1 MRFEIAPL
9 AETDGEAL
17 ARRMLAKETGLS
29 PAALR
34 ICRTA
39 QGKPFVENAAVHFSI
54 SHSGELV
61 LCAVHSAPVGA
72 DIEKITLRD
81 AVMRRV
87 CTAEE
92 CAYIGSDAVRFT
104 EVWTRKEAFSKLDG
118 RGLSIG
124 LMTVPTA
131 DENGLFPRVCGCAV
145 QTAVFGNYVFSIVWK
160 D

>member
-9 AETDGEAL
+9 AETDGETL

-72 DIEKITLRD
+72 DID
-81 AVMRRV
+81 
-87 CTAEE
+87 
-92 CAYIGSDAVRFT
+92 
-104 EVWTRKEAFSKLDG
+104 RKS
-118 RGLSIG
+118 
-124 LMTVPTA
+124 V
-131 DENGLFPRVCGCAV
+131 V
-145 QTAVFGNYVFSIVWK
+145 
-160 D
+160 